1 MKYLNFSPYF
11 WNTKTHTIALF
22 SFPVIFTPLMN
33 TQIYVDHFIKHK
45 PLISE
50 EWVGKYLFDKKKACC
65 SESLFAP
72 HRESC
77 QRFCS
82 LVLGKSNSTRII
94 FYFWFFPEGIICTI
108 VCLSKLQKNENR
120 LGKIYFLQSPQ
131 YRISV
136 NKLTDS
142 PLPYLCKNIW

>member
-1 MKYLNFSPYF
+1 MNEALKFFPIFLNYK
-11 WNTKTHTIALF
+11 NAC
-22 SFPVIFTPLMN
+22 SFTFTPFMN
-33 TQIYVDHFIKHK
+33 SLVYVDHFIKHK

-50 EWVGKYLFDKKKACC
+50 EWVSRYLFDKKACC

>member
-1 MKYLNFSPYF
+1 MEKNYVGFCIPKI
-11 WNTKTHTIALF
+11 W
-22 SFPVIFTPLMN
+22 
-33 TQIYVDHFIKHK
+33 QILKRFMLEHFIKHK

-50 EWVGKYLFDKKKACC
+50 EWVSRYTYLIKKACW

-136 NKLTDS
+136 NKLTDF